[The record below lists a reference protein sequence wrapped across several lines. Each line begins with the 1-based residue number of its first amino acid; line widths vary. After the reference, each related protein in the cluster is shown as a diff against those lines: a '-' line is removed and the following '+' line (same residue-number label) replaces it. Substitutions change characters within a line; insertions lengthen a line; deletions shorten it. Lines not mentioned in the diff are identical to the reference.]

1 MTGAKRGILAL
12 ATLAALASL
21 DLAGCAH
28 FNKTEKGAVIGAGAG
43 AAAGAVIG
51 HVTGNTARGA
61 IIGAAVGGAA
71 GAVIG
76 HQMDQQAKQIEATV
90 PGATVTRVGEG
101 MVVSFPSGLLY
112 DFDSSALRP
121 AAQDNLQKL
130 AQSLK
135 QYPNENVLI
144 IGHTDSV
151 GTESYNQALS
161 ERRARSAATYLES
174 IGVAPARL
182 ATKGMG
188 ETDPIA
194 SNATADGRQ
203 QNRRI
208 EIALYANEAWKR
220 QAAAAN
226 PGG

>member
-1 MTGAKRGILAL
+1 MTGARRGVLAAATL
-12 ATLAALASL
+12 ATLANFG
-21 DLAGCAH
+21 LAGCAL
-28 FNKTEKGAVIGAGAG
+28 NKTEKGAAIGAGAG

-61 IIGAAVGGAA
+61 IIGAAVGGVA

-101 MVVSFPSGLLY
+101 MVVSFPSGLLF
-112 DFDSSALRP
+112 DFDSSALRA
-121 AAQDNLQKL
+121 AAQDNLQNL
-130 AQSLK
+130 AASLK

-151 GTESYNQALS
+151 GTETYNQSLS
-161 ERRARSAATYLES
+161 ERRAQSAAAYLES
-174 IGVAPARL
+174 IGVTPSRV

-194 SNATADGRQ
+194 SNATDAGRQ

-208 EIALYANEAWKR
+208 EVALYANEAWR
-220 QAAAAN
+220 QQVEAAN